1 MDYVTRIITLRTS
14 SERERAKDERHIEL
28 DYFSVPNS
36 KLYWL
41 HWNKNGD
48 PIIHFH
54 WTSQNEPPIDFC
66 SI

>member
-36 KLYWL
+36 KLY
-41 HWNKNGD
+41 
-48 PIIHFH
+48 
-54 WTSQNEPPIDFC
+54 
-66 SI
+66 